1 MTNKEELTPYQ
12 KKKLEKERQE
22 NELVKKWGKE
32 HLNWLRETL
41 SYIQKDSLVSQTYTH
56 YNPLNITK
64 EECDFLEE
72 EDKKSP
78 RYFVDY
84 GLDEYK
90 KEYKSYSPRWVREPF
105 QTDSQ
110 VKRILSYYFNKEN
123 KVKDRVRNL
132 RITDEECLDYNIDDG
147 YVEEQGEI
155 SLREKMFSKRYCFS
169 MKWKT
174 KIEVSHRISINI
186 VEDKKDSDYFNKLN
200 PTKKLFKTI
209 DLESQKK
216 KAS

>member
-155 SLREKMFSKRYCFS
+155 SLREQMFSKRYCFS
-169 MKWKT
+169 MKWKS

-186 VEDKKDSDYFNKLN
+186 VEEKISISSINQILQRNF
-200 PTKKLFKTI
+200 
-209 DLESQKK
+209 
-216 KAS
+216 

>member
-12 KKKLEKERQE
+12 KEKLEKERQE
-22 NELVKKWGKE
+22 NELVKKWGEE

-41 SYIQKDSLVSQTYTH
+41 SYIQKNSLVSRTYTH
-56 YNPLNITK
+56 FNPLNITK

-169 MKWKT
+169 MDWKH
-174 KIEVSHRISINI
+174 KIEISHRISINI
-186 VEDKKDSDYFNKLN
+186 VEEKDSDFFNKSN
-200 PTKKLFKTI
+200 PTKKLFESF

>member
-186 VEDKKDSDYFNKLN
+186 VEEKDSDFFNKSN
-200 PTKKLFKTI
+200 PTNKLFESF

>member
-132 RITDEECLDYNIDDG
+132 RITDEECLDYNILKNLS
-147 YVEEQGEI
+147 YLIMYNYLMVL
-155 SLREKMFSKRYCFS
+155 SLMIKIFQNKEKQ
-169 MKWKT
+169 
-174 KIEVSHRISINI
+174 V
-186 VEDKKDSDYFNKLN
+186 
-200 PTKKLFKTI
+200 
-209 DLESQKK
+209 
-216 KAS
+216 

>member
-41 SYIQKDSLVSQTYTH
+41 SYIQKNSLVSRTYTH

-72 EDKKSP
+72 EDKKEP

-169 MKWKT
+169 MKWKN

>member
-1 MTNKEELTPYQ
+1 MTNKEDLTPYQ

-90 KEYKSYSPRWVREPF
+90 
-105 QTDSQ
+105 
-110 VKRILSYYFNKEN
+110 
-123 KVKDRVRNL
+123 
-132 RITDEECLDYNIDDG
+132 
-147 YVEEQGEI
+147 
-155 SLREKMFSKRYCFS
+155 
-169 MKWKT
+169 
-174 KIEVSHRISINI
+174 
-186 VEDKKDSDYFNKLN
+186 
-200 PTKKLFKTI
+200 
-209 DLESQKK
+209 
-216 KAS
+216 

>member
-169 MKWKT
+169 MDWKH
-174 KIEVSHRISINI
+174 KIELAHRISINI

>member
-169 MKWKT
+169 MDWKH
-174 KIEVSHRISINI
+174 KIEISHRISINI

>member
-132 RITDEECLDYNIDDG
+132 RITDEECLDYNIDDACNN
-147 YVEEQGEI
+147 ENEI
-155 SLREKMFSKRYCFS
+155 SLRERCWTRDIVFLWS
-169 MKWKT
+169 KT
-174 KIEVSHRISINI
+174 KIEVSQNIN
-186 VEDKKDSDYFNKLN
+186 
-200 PTKKLFKTI
+200 
-209 DLESQKK
+209 QQ
-216 KAS
+216 